1 MGAGGRRM
9 MGAEAAVGAVEQAS
23 GSVGVWRADENV
35 LRGILASG
43 GGVGD
48 EEGGDDWG
56 GERGGFWPRN
66 CMERCCAGSGNCMDV
81 HRGVKRPN
89 ALGFV
94 RGCVHL
100 FLVIH

>member
-9 MGAEAAVGAVEQAS
+9 MGAEAAVGAMEQAPC
-23 GSVGVWRADENV
+23 SVGVGSEDV

-48 EEGGDDWG
+48 EEG
-56 GERGGFWPRN
+56 GGFWPRN

>member
-9 MGAEAAVGAVEQAS
+9 MGAEAAVGAMEQAPC
-23 GSVGVWRADENV
+23 SVGVGSEDV

-48 EEGGDDWG
+48 EERGDDWG
-56 GERGGFWPRN
+56 GEGGGFWPRN
-66 CMERCCAGSGNCMDV
+66 CMERCCAGSRDRVDV
-81 HRGVKRPN
+81 HGRVKRPD

-94 RGCVHL
+94 GGGVHL
-100 FLVIH
+100 LLVVH